1 MLSTVLPT
9 VDNFPIGQ
17 HPHIIR
23 LIKGVFNSRPPV
35 KKLLPEWD
43 LHIVLNMLENSPF
56 EPLEQISLKE
66 LTFKTVFLTAIT
78 TFRRCSDLQALRI
91 DEHLIRIQ
99 EQGIMF
105 IRHGLAKQDRE
116 KHFGAKIF
124 VPTYKEKVCL
134 DPRRCLL
141 SYLDKT
147 KQFRNSLSKE
157 QRGNLFLALK
167 EPHKAVTSQ
176 TISHWI
182 VQVIKDA
189 YAKNE
194 STTSI
199 KVRAHSTR
207 AIGTSWALFKGTSV
221 HEILESADW
230 SLESTFSRFYLREL
244 DVKVLQKLN

>member
-1 MLSTVLPT
+1 
-9 VDNFPIGQ
+9 
-17 HPHIIR
+17 
-23 LIKGVFNSRPPV
+23 
-35 KKLLPEWD
+35 
-43 LHIVLNMLENSPF
+43 
-56 EPLEQISLKE
+56 
-66 LTFKTVFLTAIT
+66 
-78 TFRRCSDLQALRI
+78 
-91 DEHLIRIQ
+91 
-99 EQGIMF
+99 
-105 IRHGLAKQDRE
+105 
-116 KHFGAKIF
+116 
-124 VPTYKEKVCL
+124 
-134 DPRRCLL
+134 
-141 SYLDKT
+141 LDKT
-147 KQFRNSLSKE
+147 KQFRNSLPKE